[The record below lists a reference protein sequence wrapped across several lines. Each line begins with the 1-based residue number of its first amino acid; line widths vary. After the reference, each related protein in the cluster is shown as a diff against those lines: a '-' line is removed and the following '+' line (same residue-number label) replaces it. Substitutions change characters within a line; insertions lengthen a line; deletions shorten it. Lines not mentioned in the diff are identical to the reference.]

1 VGVVLDVSDEAKAF
15 LAEAG
20 FDPVFGARPLKRAT
34 QRALQDP
41 LAMLLLDEEIAEG
54 TTIHVRVREDGS
66 ALEFDVVPP
75 AQLAPVDHAI
85 GVEA

>member
-1 VGVVLDVSDEAKAF
+1 
-15 LAEAG
+15 
-20 FDPVFGARPLKRAT
+20 
-34 QRALQDP
+34 
-41 LAMLLLDEEIAEG
+41 MLLLDEEIAEG